1 MNPALISRTSKE
13 RFLAQMSEDH
23 FRDNVVRPI
32 LLLKGYKDGRDLC
45 GPTEQ
50 GKDAIFYEHDR
61 LGTLELTAIQ
71 TKKGSVNLASKAAD
85 NLPNIV
91 AQLKTAATTTYP
103 LLTPLRVKVRPSKVY
118 LVASGKINEAARNF
132 CIEQVPETT
141 LRFLDR
147 DDIIP
152 WVDEQLPQLWL
163 DLDANVL
170 TYLQAVERQLA
181 GNDGPFAAQFL
192 PRDKNISASCF
203 TESPVSIYVR
213 RSGESTIADH
223 KAKIS
228 LQKQKKDKDA
238 PFPMS
243 ALPSKPYKRVL
254 LLGDGGS
261 GKTTGLLQIVYQT
274 ARSALEKA
282 EIDYVPVVIKA
293 SDIAAKLPS
302 ELSLYLEERS
312 RELSLQRKPVFG
324 HQDLLA
330 GRVCA
335 FIDGLDEIANPSSR
349 KQVAELA
356 SNFSAKFPKCLI
368 IVTSRPYEFLA
379 EIEALE
385 TFERLFLLPLTWKS
399 AEKILDLTRKGKEI
413 ESTTIKEAVNR
424 LARTQG
430 FSLTPL
436 MVSIYASTANFDLRD
451 VPPNITELFKRFT
464 EQMLGRWD
472 EQKGLTNLQRPLV
485 KDFALCALAHQM
497 HVEHITSISKDRAE
511 IIIREKLKETGHDDD
526 GKAIFR
532 EILDRS
538 NLFRDLG
545 DDVAFRHHMFQ
556 EFFAGRGITSVEFAA
571 RQAAD
576 VWWRRAIVFYFGE
589 NPKNAQSLTQ
599 VIQSVE
605 TTSVTDAFATACTA
619 GLALQACYLS
629 PVVAKLEIW
638 KILAKAIADLKANFI
653 GEQKVLGDTPLLADV
668 MYYLMHRDSLALSNI
683 EDSDADIKNWAE
695 DEDGGSG
702 QLKALVHFA
711 MMRIGRFDLISDDA
725 IGTLRGQ
732 MPWQMISLLEI
743 AEVAGGRPLPERQKE
758 RAIELGKIASTNAE
772 QMLKE
777 LMSEVTLSQAK
788 HKLIQDAIA
797 ERTLPEKRASGD
809 PNETM

>member
-1 MNPALISRTSKE
+1 
-13 RFLAQMSEDH
+13 MSEDH

-71 TKKGSVNLASKAAD
+71 TKKGSVNLAAKAAD

-91 AQLKTAATTTYP
+91 AQLKTAAITTYP
-103 LLTPLRVKVRPSKVY
+103 LLTPLRAKIRPAKVY

-147 DDIIP
+147 DDLIP
-152 WVDEQLPQLWL
+152 WIDEQLPQLWL

-203 TESPVSIYVR
+203 TESPVSILIR
-213 RSGESTIADH
+213 RSGEAAIADY
-223 KAKIS
+223 KGKIGS
-228 LQKQKKDKDA
+228 QKQKSDKDA

-274 ARSALEKA
+274 ARAALEKGD
-282 EIDYVPVVIKA
+282 IDYVPVVVKA
-293 SDIAAKLPS
+293 SDIAANLPD

-312 RELSLQRKPVFG
+312 RELSLQRKPIFG
-324 HQDLLA
+324 HKDLTA

-335 FIDGLDEIANPSSR
+335 FIDGLDEIANPDGR
-349 KQVAELA
+349 KKVAQLA
-356 SNFSAKFPKCLI
+356 ATFSANFPKCLI

-385 TFERLFLLPLTWKS
+385 TFERLSLLPLTWKS
-399 AEKILDLTRKGKEI
+399 AEKILDLARKGKEV
-413 ESTTIKEAVNR
+413 ETATIKEAVNR

-436 MVSIYASTANFDLRD
+436 MISIYASTANFDLRD

-485 KDFALCALAHQM
+485 KDFALCSLAHQM
-497 HVEHITSISKDRAE
+497 QVEHITSISKSRAE
-511 IIIREKLKETGHDDD
+511 TIIREKLKETGHDDD
-526 GKAIFR
+526 GKALFQ
-532 EILDRS
+532 EVLDRS

-545 DDVAFRHHMFQ
+545 NEVAFRHHMFQ
-556 EFFAGRGITSVEFAA
+556 EFFAGRGITTVEFAA
-571 RQAAD
+571 RHAAD

-589 NPKNAQSLTQ
+589 NPRNAQTLEQ
-599 VIQSVE
+599 VMGSVE
-605 TTSVTDAFATACTA
+605 TTSVTDAFAKVCTV

-629 PVVAKLEIW
+629 PVVAKLEVW
-638 KILAKAIADLKANFI
+638 KSLVRAIADLKANFI
-653 GEQKVLGDTPLLADV
+653 GEQRVLVDTPLLAEV
-668 MYYLMHRDSLALSNI
+668 MYYLMHRESLALSNI
-683 EDSDADIKNWAE
+683 EESDANIMQWAE
-695 DEDGGSG
+695 AEDDGSG
-702 QLKALVHFA
+702 QLRALVHFSL
-711 MMRIGRFDLISDDA
+711 MRIGRFDLISDDVIDA
-725 IGTLRGQ
+725 LRRE
-732 MPWQMISLLEI
+732 MPWQMISLLEMFE
-743 AEVAGGRPLPERQKE
+743 AGGGRPLPESQKH
-758 RAIELGKIASTNAE
+758 RARKLSEIASKNAE
-772 QMLKE
+772 LMLKRLMGE
-777 LMSEVTLSQAK
+777 LTLDQERYK
-788 HKLIQDAIA
+788 KLQDAIA
-797 ERTLPEKRASGD
+797 ERTLPERRSSGN
-809 PNETM
+809 PTESA